1 MKGDAFVT
9 ADGVGGH
16 LEYIGQ
22 PLNVDGSVHCWRR
35 EVRETLAGFEVHDVR
50 FMKFRGYW
58 REAYRDKNDVYKSKA
73 EAIQA
78 VKQHEKGWW
87 EAVADDLEEQRDRE
101 RIEAGHELAREA
113 HRGPPKRDIV
123 DMGYDDDGLT
133 PKEALEIEKLRPIGF
148 LGKDILA
155 IQKEAKP
162 VTDDSKAYREQLAHE
177 FRQAIEALPPMPDKT
192 CDWCG
197 VELQT
202 MNDHKIVDAQRMCLE
217 CVKQYSLEESSG
229 YER

>member
-1 MKGDAFVT
+1 MKGDVFVT

-16 LEYIGQ
+16 LEYVHQ

-35 EVRETLAGFEVHDVR
+35 EVRETLAGFEEHDVR
-50 FMKFRGYW
+50 FMKFRGY
-58 REAYRDKNDVYKSKA
+58 RHEAYRDKNDVYESKA

-78 VKQHEKGWW
+78 VKQHDKGWW
-87 EAVADDLEEQRDRE
+87 EAVADDFEEQRDRE
-101 RIEAGHELAREA
+101 RIEAGHELAREWG
-113 HRGPPKRDIV
+113 RPTRDIV

-133 PKEALEIEKLRPIGF
+133 PKEAPEIEKLRPIGF

-155 IQKEAKP
+155 IQKEVKP
-162 VTDDSKAYREQLAHE
+162 VTESSKAYREQLADE
-177 FRQAIEALPPMPDKT
+177 FRQAIGALPPMPDKT
-192 CDWCG
+192 CRWCG

-202 MNDHKIVDAQRMCLE
+202 IKDHKIVDAQRMCLE
-217 CVKQYSLEESSG
+217 CAKQYSLEEGSG

>member
-1 MKGDAFVT
+1 MNEDE
-9 ADGVGGH
+9 
-16 LEYIGQ
+16 LERQ
-22 PLNVDGSVHCWRR
+22 
-35 EVRETLAGFEVHDVR
+35 
-50 FMKFRGYW
+50 
-58 REAYRDKNDVYKSKA
+58 
-73 EAIQA
+73 
-78 VKQHEKGWW
+78 
-87 EAVADDLEEQRDRE
+87 

-113 HRGPPKRDIV
+113 YRGRRTRDIV

-155 IQKEAKP
+155 IQKEVKP
-162 VTDDSKAYREQLAHE
+162 VTESSKAYREQLADE
-177 FRQAIEALPPMPDKT
+177 FRQAIGALPPMPDKT

-202 MNDHKIVDAQRMCLE
+202 INDHKIVDAQRMCLE

>member
-1 MKGDAFVT
+1 M
-9 ADGVGGH
+9 
-16 LEYIGQ
+16 E
-22 PLNVDGSVHCWRR
+22 
-35 EVRETLAGFEVHDVR
+35 
-50 FMKFRGYW
+50 
-58 REAYRDKNDVYKSKA
+58 
-73 EAIQA
+73 
-78 VKQHEKGWW
+78 
-87 EAVADDLEEQRDRE
+87 RE

-113 HRGPPKRDIV
+113 YRGRRTRDIV

-155 IQKEAKP
+155 TQKEVKP
-162 VTDDSKAYREQLAHE
+162 VTESSKAYREQLAGE
-177 FRQAIEALPPMPDKT
+177 FRQAIGEVPPMPDET

-202 MNDHKIVDAQRMCLE
+202 INDHKIVDAQSMCME